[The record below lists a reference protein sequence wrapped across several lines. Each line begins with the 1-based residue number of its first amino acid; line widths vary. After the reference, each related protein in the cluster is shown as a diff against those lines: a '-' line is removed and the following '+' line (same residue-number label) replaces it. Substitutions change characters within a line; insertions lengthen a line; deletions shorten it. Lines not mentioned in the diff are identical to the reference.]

1 MPLEIS
7 KKAIDMLFDED
18 EQNSKYVNDEAA
30 SGIIL
35 DFIGGE
41 QLLTIDLI
49 DQICDYFLYTAID
62 RNHRWATRFMISMSS
77 NGSHYFQPNVQ
88 AFMRKWAG
96 RVST

>member
-1 MPLEIS
+1 MSSASLNVVMPLEIA

-18 EQNSKYVNDEAA
+18 AQNSQYVNAEAA

-41 QLLTIDLI
+41 PLLTIDLI

-62 RNHRWATRFMISMSS
+62 RNHHGQRDS
-77 NGSHYFQPNVQ
+77 
-88 AFMRKWAG
+88 
-96 RVST
+96 